1 MRSQWRNQI
10 NTPELYIERVRVN
23 SVVLSLTV
31 AGVWDK
37 SEAGE
42 DQHNKRTLYGGSG
55 LDEACRM
62 NNRGCW
68 GAVPLRKE
76 SLPF

>member
-1 MRSQWRNQI
+1 M
-10 NTPELYIERVRVN
+10 
-23 SVVLSLTV
+23 VLSLTV